1 MQAQELIRE
10 FTYNSVKLADP
21 NPTFNLTQVRD
32 FFAAVYP
39 EIINADI
46 DGPEVIGNKN
56 VYKFRRAVG
65 TKGAGVLHKA
75 MVDHA
80 RRNGIAMPPEQRAD
94 SESTRMIKDLAALN
108 KIGWFVTEPRT
119 ANLIR
124 ISMEFVEEQPDFVL
138 SAHHYK
144 RIADLHATHCS
155 RAQVTA

>member
-46 DGPEVIGNKN
+46 DGPEIVGNKN

-65 TKGAGVLHKA
+65 TKGGGVLHKA
-75 MVDHA
+75 FVEQA
-80 RRNGIAMPPEQRAD
+80 RRAGIAVPPQQRPD
-94 SESTRMIKDLAALN
+94 SESTRMIKDLAALS
-108 KIGWFVTEPRT
+108 KIGWFRSEPKA

-124 ISMEFVEEQPDFVL
+124 ISLEFVEEQPDFVL
-138 SAHHYK
+138 SAHHFK
-144 RIADLHATHCS
+144 RISDLHAAHCS
-155 RAQVTA
+155 RARVAA